1 MLKVAPPTRGT
12 ILRSKSN
19 LFPFKSSSTT
29 PNTVN
34 FSGKEPEIS
43 ENKFDNTNF
52 DKMVTNLNNENK
64 GVSEYGARTLNK
76 LQKPEEP
83 IFKFNTN
90 GTTFGPTE
98 NLFDYLTPYEKNVFF
113 GAILSH
119 WSNFLALKLVHNR
132 KEKAARK
139 KCKKV
144 TDIFFVV
151 IDTPFE
157 ALVWVTNVP
166 PLANHYSKTRI
177 LVWTVVGLNTILL
190 VLTHSL
196 DYRIYLQYG
205 YLFFP

>member
-1 MLKVAPPTRGT
+1 VRKMSKVAPLTRGT
-12 ILRSKSN
+12 ILRSKGN
-19 LFPFKSSSTT
+19 FFPFKRNSNT

-34 FSGKEPEIS
+34 LSGKEPAIS
-43 ENKFDNTNF
+43 ENKFDSANW
-52 DKMVTNLNNENK
+52 DKIVTKLNKDNK
-64 GVSEYGARTLNK
+64 DSEYGASTLNK

-83 IFKFNTN
+83 IFKFNTS
-90 GTTFGPTE
+90 GSTFGPTE
-98 NLFDYLTPYEKNVFF
+98 NLFDYLTTYEKNVFF
-113 GAILSH
+113 GAIMSH
-119 WSNFLALKLVHNR
+119 WSNFLALKLMHNR

-166 PLANHYSKTRI
+166 SLATHYCKTRI

-196 DYRIYLQYG
+196 DYMIYLEYG
-205 YLFFP
+205 